1 MPSHATIDEILETFA
16 SLSAADMKALCL
28 AAAIHMRG
36 SQFTE
41 PIDLIHETLNLLLDG
56 RRNWPKRMEFGP
68 FMFATMRSVADAD
81 RQLVRNRLAS
91 NARVEDLLEQT
102 FIERFHTPSVEE
114 QLLAQEPGRIV
125 AAAAREARAALEGDN
140 DARGVIDGMLADL
153 SPKEIC
159 ESYKVEPALFDGA
172 RKRAVRRIRKHMGA
186 TPR

>member
-1 MPSHATIDEILETFA
+1 MPAYATIDEILNTFA
-16 SLSAADMKALCL
+16 SLSSADMKALCL

-41 PIDLIHETLNLLLDG
+41 PIDLIHETLSLLLNG
-56 RRNWPKRMEFGP
+56 RRNWPKTMEFGP

-81 RQLVRNRLAS
+81 RQLIRNKLAS
-91 NARVEDLLEQT
+91 AARVEDLLEQT
-102 FIERFHTPSVEE
+102 YIERFHTPSVEE
-114 QLLAQEPGRIV
+114 QLLAREPSRLV
-125 AAAAREARAALEGDN
+125 AVAAREARAALEGDN

-159 ESYKVEPALFDGA
+159 ESYKVAPALFDGA
-172 RKRAVRRIRKHMGA
+172 RKRAVRKIKKCMGG